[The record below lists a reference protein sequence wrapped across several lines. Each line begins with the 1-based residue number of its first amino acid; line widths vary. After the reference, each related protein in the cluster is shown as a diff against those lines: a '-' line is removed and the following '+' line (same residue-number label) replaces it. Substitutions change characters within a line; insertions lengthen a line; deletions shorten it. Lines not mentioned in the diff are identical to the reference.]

1 MNFKLVIDRNCTE
14 EVIANVHER
23 TPLIDEIERLVT
35 QDGTSNQIAGYLE
48 DEIKILPVEE
58 IECFYVEDEK
68 TYACCMNGR
77 KYTVKKRLYEIEKI
91 LPSDY
96 VRINKSAIANTKR
109 IARFKVQLSGAVDV
123 QFESG
128 YVEAV
133 SRRCFVE
140 LRKRYGL

>member
-1 MNFKLVIDRNCTE
+1 MNFKLIIDQNCTE

-35 QDGTSNQIAGYLE
+35 QEGTSNQIVGYLE
-48 DEIKILPVEE
+48 DEIKILPVDE

-68 TYACCMNGR
+68 TYASFLNGR
-77 KYTVKKRLYEIEKI
+77 KYVVKKRLYEIENS
-91 LPSDY
+91 LPSDF
-96 VRINKSAIANTKR
+96 VRINKSAIANTKK
-109 IARFKVQLSGAVDV
+109 IARFKVQISGAVDV

-128 YVEAV
+128 YTEAV

-140 LRKRYGL
+140 LKKRYGL